1 MLHACVRKFDVTST
15 VGKFLARPKDLYSY
29 VLAFVKV
36 KPAMHVS
43 DGFVPSFLN
52 VQHTRGHTK
61 CSPFNFTQKWFVQ
74 GEKIHPKDTFSPTLD
89 CSFVENIGEA
99 SCRFENRNQSE
110 QHNKFQIIC
119 ES

>member
-74 GEKIHPKDTFSPTLD
+74 GKKNFTQKIPFPPHSIALLSKILEKLVAGSKIEINPNNTVHSK
-89 CSFVENIGEA
+89 
-99 SCRFENRNQSE
+99 
-110 QHNKFQIIC
+110 
-119 ES
+119 